1 MIKCESGITFRFED
15 QYSDVLKYDDTAFY
29 REMFQKQ
36 PSAKAVDFLA
46 SSDDRFILL
55 EVKNCSGNESENRWR
70 VFPNNGKKETN
81 ALVSRDVMGRES
93 LDIEVAEKVA
103 MTLAAL
109 SGVYTRPKPES
120 KAAPCMVFAE
130 SLFDKLT
137 HEGKRKIIVI
147 AVIDGE
153 FGCFTRSNQ
162 MIWKSIRESIEKKL
176 KWLNARVI
184 VTDSGSLREWGIGIH
199 AIDSDTERQ

>member
-46 SSDDRFILL
+46 ASDDRFILL
-55 EVKNCSGNESENRWR
+55 EVKNCSGY
-70 VFPNNGKKETN
+70 GKKETN
-81 ALVSRDVMGRES
+81 APVSRDVMGRES

-147 AVIDGE
+147 AVIDGK

-162 MIWKSIRESIEKKL
+162 MIWKSIRESMEKKL
-176 KWLNARVI
+176 KWLNATVI
-184 VTDSGSLREWGIGIH
+184 VTDSKSLREWGLGIQT
-199 AIDSDTERQ
+199 IESEEERQ